1 LIFEVGVGVYD
12 FCVYPLILSVA
23 FWEGIST
30 SNNLIGQSDSW
41 NSTTLYVE
49 PIAAEEAVVQKLH

>member
-1 LIFEVGVGVYD
+1 MIFEVGVGVYD
-12 FCVYPLILSVA
+12 FCVYPLLLFIA
-23 FWEGIST
+23 FREGSLT

-41 NSTTLYVE
+41 NSTTLCVE